1 MPEPVIPEPADGGA
15 ADGGAAPM
23 PLAGIRAIVLT
34 HAWLGA
40 YCTELL
46 GLNGAEVIQVETTR
60 RLDSWRG
67 GGVAPMPEALKD
79 VPTAQHSWNSM
90 WLYNSV
96 NLNKRCITLDLQTP
110 QGVEIFRR
118 LVAIADIVAENFSP
132 RVMGNLGI
140 DYETLKAVRPDLVM
154 ISLNAY
160 GTTGP
165 WRDTLGIGGT
175 LEPVSGQSSLLGYRD
190 GGPINSGQMLP
201 DPIGG
206 AYGYAAIVTALLHRA
221 RTGEG
226 QYIDLSMLE
235 ANHSV
240 VGDAALEYAVTGN
253 VRGRLGNRHLSFA
266 PHGIYPARGDGR
278 WLALAA
284 ESESQWAALR
294 EIAGGHGDAALDDPR
309 FATNEGR
316 KRHEDALDAA
326 IAAWTAGEDRD
337 ALAARLSAAGLPAA
351 PVYDAHEVAADAV
364 FRERGVIAEVTHPE
378 TGVHPQTTVPYH
390 YSRTPARVTRP
401 APMLG
406 EHTAEVL
413 AQYLDIDAEQ
423 YAELEAQG
431 VTGVE
436 PVRE

>member
-1 MPEPVIPEPADGGA
+1 MTSGGT
-15 ADGGAAPM
+15 DHTGARP
-23 PLAGIRAIVLT
+23 PLDGIRAIVLT
-34 HAWLGA
+34 HAWIGT

-46 GLNGAEVIQVETTR
+46 GLNGAEVIQVETSR
-60 RLDSWRG
+60 RIDSWRG
-67 GGVAPMPEALKD
+67 GGVAPIPEALKD
-79 VPTAQHSWNSM
+79 VPTAQHSWNSH

-96 NLNKRCITLDLQTP
+96 NLNKRCITLDLQSP
-110 QGVEIFRR
+110 QGIDIFRR
-118 LVAIADIVAENFSP
+118 LVPFGDVVAENFSP
-132 RVMGNLGI
+132 RVVGNLGI
-140 DYETLKAVRPDLVM
+140 DYEALKAIKPDLVM

-175 LEPVSGQSSLLGYRD
+175 LEPTSGQSSLMGYRD
-190 GGPINSGQMLP
+190 QGPTNSGQMLP

-206 AYGYAAIVTALLHRA
+206 SYGYNAIVTALLHRA

-253 VRGRLGNRHLSFA
+253 VRGRLGNRHLTFA
-266 PHGIYPARGDGR
+266 PHGIYPAQGPSAEPNDQ

-284 ESESQWAALR
+284 ESEQQWAALR
-294 EIAGGHGDAALDDPR
+294 EIAGSEGVTSLDDPR

-316 KRHEDALDAA
+316 KQHEDDLDAA
-326 IAAWTAGEDRD
+326 IAAWTAGQHRD
-337 ALAARLSAAGLPAA
+337 ALAARLTAAGLRAA
-351 PVYDAHEVAADAV
+351 PVHDAHEVAADPV
-364 FRERGVIAEVTHPE
+364 FRERGSIADVTHPE
-378 TGVHPQTTVPYH
+378 TGTHPQTTLPYR
-390 YSRTPARVTRP
+390 YSRTPTPVTRH

-413 AQYLDIDAEQ
+413 EQYLDIGADE
-423 YAELEAQG
+423 YAELEARG
-431 VTGVE
+431 ITGTE
-436 PVRE
+436 PVREE